1 MGSAPMAYAL
11 WSNHLHHNP
20 SHAKWFNRDRFVLSA
35 GHGSALLYS
44 LLHLSGY
51 KVSIEDLKQFRK
63 LNSLTPGH
71 PEYGHTD
78 GVEATTGPL
87 GQGLAM
93 AVGMAMAE
101 AHLAAKFNQTGY
113 PVIDHHT
120 YALVGDGCMMEGISY
135 EAMSMAGHMKL
146 GKLIV
151 LYDSNDISLDGDLN
165 LSFGENVQ
173 KRAESAHWQYLR
185 VEDGND
191 ISQIS
196 KAIEAAKQ
204 NEEQPTIIEIRTI
217 IGYGSPKVAGTH
229 KAHGSPLGKEEA
241 KATKAAYGWE
251 YAEDFTVPEEVKA
264 HFEQLKHKG
273 EAKEEEWNR
282 LFEAYKKNHPILGS
296 ELERAIDGTVLLEA
310 ADILTF
316 DTSKAVST
324 RVASGEAI
332 NHFVKRVPA
341 IFGGSADLSHSTM
354 TDINGEQNFAVG
366 SYSGRNIYFGVREHA
381 MGAAGNGLALH
392 GGIKPFVSTFFVF
405 SDYLRPAIRLAA
417 LQKLPV
423 IYVFTH
429 DSIAVGEDGPT
440 HEPVEHLAALRTI
453 PGLTVIR
460 PSDAN
465 ETASAWAY
473 ALQQKA
479 GPVAL
484 VLSRQNLPIYEAT
497 KANID
502 GLAHG
507 AYILLE
513 TNDQPDVI
521 LIGTGSEVSLAVNAK
536 AELERD
542 NVSVRVVAMPSRE
555 LFDRQSDA
563 YQESVLPAAVSKR
576 LAIEAGISLGWE
588 RYTGSQGKVLSID
601 SFGAS
606 GSGNEVMEYFGFSVK
621 NVVQL
626 AKDLL
631 STNNN
636 GDINKAYK
644 IGVLSGV
651 TTNPSLVAKEGVKFE
666 DRIAEILQ
674 AVPKVESVSAEV
686 TPDAI
691 TAEEMIAQANELI
704 KINNHDKNITIKLP
718 MTLAGLEACRYLT
731 EKGVKTNVTLIFTV
745 NQALLAA
752 RAGATYV
759 SPFLGRLD
767 DISEDGVQL
776 IVKIA
781 ELFRTH
787 NLDAQI
793 IAASVRHPDHVTRVA
808 MAGAHIATIPFSV
821 IEQISKHPL
830 TDQGMEKFA
839 ADWHKAPKN

>member
-1 MGSAPMAYAL
+1 MPIIQKFDQLAIDTIRTLSIDAINSANSGHPGLPMGAAPMAYAL
-11 WSNHLHHNP
+11 WSNQLNHNP
-20 SHAKWFNRDRFVLSA
+20 GHAKWFNRDRFILSA

-51 KVSIEDLKQFRK
+51 KVTIEDLKQFRK

-101 AHLAAKFNQTGY
+101 AHLASKFNQKGFS
-113 PVIDHHT
+113 VVDHHT
-120 YALVGDGCMMEGISY
+120 YALVGDGCMMEGITY

-151 LYDSNDISLDGDLN
+151 LYDSNDISLDGELN
-165 LSFGENVQ
+165 LSFGENMQ
-173 KRAESAHWQYLR
+173 KRVESAHWEYLR

-191 ISQIS
+191 ISQITT
-196 KAIEAAKQ
+196 AIDAAKR
-204 NEEQPTIIEIRTI
+204 NDLQPTLIEIRTV

-229 KAHGSPLGKEEA
+229 KAHGNPLGKEEA
-241 KATKAAYGWE
+241 KATKAAYGWQYE
-251 YAEDFTVPEEVKA
+251 EEFTVPKEVKA
-264 HFEQLKHKG
+264 HFDQLKLKG
-273 EAKEEEWNR
+273 EAKEKEWNN
-282 LFEAYKKNHPILGS
+282 LLDVYKKNYPILGK
-296 ELERAIDGTVLLEA
+296 ELEQAIDGTVLFDF

-332 NHFVKRVPA
+332 NHFVKLVPA

-354 TDINGEQNFAVG
+354 TDISGEQAFAVE

-392 GGIKPFVSTFFVF
+392 GGVKPFVSTFFVF

-460 PSDAN
+460 PSDGN

-473 ALQQKA
+473 ALQQKE

-484 VLSRQNLPIYEAT
+484 VLSRQNLPVYEAT
-497 KANID
+497 KANIE
-502 GLAHG
+502 GLAKG
-507 AYILLE
+507 AYVLME

-536 AELERD
+536 TELERD
-542 NVSVRVVAMPSRE
+542 NLSVRVVAMPSRE
-555 LFDRQSDA
+555 LFERQTED
-563 YQESVLPAAVSKR
+563 YKQSVLPDSVSKR

-588 RYTGSQGKVLSID
+588 RYTGPLGKVLSID
-601 SFGAS
+601 TFGAS
-606 GSGNEVMEYFGFSVK
+606 GSGNEVMEHFGFSVN
-621 NVVQL
+621 NVVRL
-626 AKDLL
+626 AKKLL
-631 STNNN
+631 SN
-636 GDINKAYK
+636 
-644 IGVLSGV
+644 
-651 TTNPSLVAKEGVKFE
+651 
-666 DRIAEILQ
+666 
-674 AVPKVESVSAEV
+674 
-686 TPDAI
+686 
-691 TAEEMIAQANELI
+691 
-704 KINNHDKNITIKLP
+704 
-718 MTLAGLEACRYLT
+718 
-731 EKGVKTNVTLIFTV
+731 
-745 NQALLAA
+745 
-752 RAGATYV
+752 
-759 SPFLGRLD
+759 
-767 DISEDGVQL
+767 
-776 IVKIA
+776 
-781 ELFRTH
+781 
-787 NLDAQI
+787 
-793 IAASVRHPDHVTRVA
+793 
-808 MAGAHIATIPFSV
+808 
-821 IEQISKHPL
+821 
-830 TDQGMEKFA
+830 
-839 ADWHKAPKN
+839 